1 MSNKNCFFTGII
13 ADVPKMSAVFMG
25 TKERSSIMKI
35 KLAVLGLCMAIV
47 LAGCETVP
55 ERGESRNVLSAQ
67 VTEAVA
73 IFKDKDPEIK
83 QFFDKSWGYA
93 VLPKV
98 FKGAIWV
105 GGAYGKGEVYEKGKM
120 AGYCDM
126 KQATLGFSLGGEYF
140 REIIFFRDKADLDA
154 FKAEEFTFSAQAT
167 GVAATAGAAAKAD
180 YKSGMAVFITTDK
193 GLMVDASLG
202 GQKFKYVGNIFLE
215 DATKKK

>member
-1 MSNKNCFFTGII
+1 MNVKL
-13 ADVPKMSAVFMG
+13 VAV
-25 TKERSSIMKI
+25 
-35 KLAVLGLCMAIV
+35 GLCVAIV
-47 LAGCETVP
+47 LAGCSTVP
-55 ERGESRNVLSAQ
+55 EKQEARDVLTAQ

-73 IFKDKDPEIK
+73 IFKEKDPEIK

-105 GGAYGKGEVYEKGKM
+105 GGAYGKGEVYEQGKM
-120 AGYCDM
+120 VGYCDM

-140 REIIFFRDKADLDA
+140 REIIFFRDKTDLDA
-154 FKAEEFTFSAQAT
+154 FRAEEYTFSAQAT

-215 DATKKK
+215 DTTKKK